1 VFSAAVQRKRTH
13 RVYGALLFS
22 RQATRRLK
30 RCIQKWRLVAAVE
43 KYALNLRRAGWM
55 RKWFDIVHILSW
67 ENREAPFLTL
77 AHFASVLMHFFPV
90 LVSLATFGAGH
101 MRAIY
106 RSRLKQRLML
116 LWRSTSADLAHHR
129 NWKAQV
135 RAEHKAKKLQI
146 FYEACREHR
155 ERQMFK
161 EELLQVLGETW
172 LMCVEVG
179 ACDASDRRQTRCS
192 AKYTVSLILPIFACT
207 QDAMRFSERNHFTRR
222 IPNLLVQWR
231 HCVIRAQIGQ
241 QLHRQVVAYS
251 LSRALRRWKA
261 RMVLCRGVR
270 QIHQTIEARLRRQA
284 LVIFARIVCVK
295 YLIARS
301 QRSTLA
307 LALAE
312 WHQRLS
318 GLE

>member
-116 LWRSTSADLAHHR
+116 LWNIRLKNCKSFTKLAGSIGSA
-129 NWKAQV
+129 
-135 RAEHKAKKLQI
+135 
-146 FYEACREHR
+146 
-155 ERQMFK
+155 
-161 EELLQVLGETW
+161 
-172 LMCVEVG
+172 
-179 ACDASDRRQTRCS
+179 RCS
-192 AKYTVSLILPIFACT
+192 RKSYC
-207 QDAMRFSERNHFTRR
+207 RF
-222 IPNLLVQWR
+222 
-231 HCVIRAQIGQ
+231 
-241 QLHRQVVAYS
+241 
-251 LSRALRRWKA
+251 
-261 RMVLCRGVR
+261 
-270 QIHQTIEARLRRQA
+270 
-284 LVIFARIVCVK
+284 
-295 YLIARS
+295 
-301 QRSTLA
+301 
-307 LALAE
+307 
-312 WHQRLS
+312 
-318 GLE
+318 